1 MSLPSLFNVLE
12 WQHMQYASLQGRK
25 KGFCQICKHKS
36 VPICDESYPRFV
48 KAPVIIGCQTSTPVG
63 YVIWERIC
71 RSCPPPCMSVSSPKH
86 MVLISSLGRTVHF
99 QEGGWE
105 GWHNVPKL
113 IYLLSHPLK
122 QEKAGEVK
130 TIGSPARQV
139 FHGSCNLTHQLD
151 KFILI
156 NNRVLHYYLRISNLK
171 WWKSNI
177 L

>member
-99 QEGGWE
+99 QER
-105 GWHNVPKL
+105 GWHNAPNSPLVRPTQTGGSW
-113 IYLLSHPLK
+113 LSKNHWYP
-122 QEKAGEVK
+122 
-130 TIGSPARQV
+130 SWQV
-139 FHGSCNLTHQLD
+139 FHGFSNLTHQLD
-151 KFILI
+151 EFNII
-156 NNRVLHYYLRISNLK
+156 NNSATLLFWVIQFK
-171 WWKSNI
+171 VMKK
-177 L
+177 